1 MICVIN
7 FDYFFFKF
15 RPLKNVVQYLS
26 CQKYIYNVQVRT
38 VYEWYLLHCMSDW
51 ARNLASFIYYTEPLN
66 RYIIVLSEAE
76 IVICTMEYIM

>member
-7 FDYFFFKF
+7 FDYFFFLIQ
-15 RPLKNVVQYLS
+15 PLKKRCSIFVMS
-26 CQKYIYNVQVRT
+26 KIYIQCTST
-38 VYEWYLLHCMSDW
+38 VYEWYLLHCMCDW